1 MSEDDII
8 KAVKTALNNVFVNQN
23 VLICICSYLAL
34 GVVEYF
40 RIEHDTSMPVLYCC
54 AKWLSIT
61 STISVI
67 ATLIA
72 YTIMYCVKRF
82 CNNNK

>member
-67 ATLIA
+67 ATLIVWA
-72 YTIMYCVKRF
+72 DKR
-82 CNNNK
+82 KVQRE

>member
-1 MSEDDII
+1 MSIGDFI
-8 KAVKTALNNVFVNQN
+8 KAVKAALNNVSVNQN

-67 ATLIA
+67 ITLIA
-72 YTIMYCVKRF
+72 YTTRYCVKRF
-82 CNNNK
+82 YNNNK